1 MITCV
6 YMGGLGNQ
14 LFEIFAIIGYALKY
28 KDSFILPY
36 TPNVGNRPTYWETF
50 LSSLKIFTTYNTKYN
65 ITTEQLNSIPP
76 EVNCLQHH
84 YVDIPEYSKDKIT
97 KLYGYFQSYKYFH
110 EYRDKI
116 FQMIRLESQQN
127 EVRSQYMNYFRGNA
141 GDHYVSMHFR
151 FGDYKKLQEYHH
163 LLDAKYYMN
172 AMNYVKSV
180 CNQQQIRVL
189 YFCEMEDNPI
199 VDKILDQVRAID
211 PNIQFVK
218 VDDSIED
225 WKQMLLMSCC
235 DSNIIANSTYSW
247 WGAYFNKNSENNHVC
262 YPNKWFGP
270 RNSHL
275 ILGDMFL
282 PSWKQIDA

>member
-1 MITCV
+1 
-6 YMGGLGNQ
+6 MGGLGNQ
-14 LFEIFAIIGYALKY
+14 LFQIFAIIGYALKY

-50 LSSLKIFTTYNTKYN
+50 LISLKIFTTHNQKYDM
-65 ITTEQLNSIPP
+65 TAEQLNSIPP

-84 YVDIPEYSKDKIT
+84 YVEVSEYPRSKIT

-127 EVRSQYMNYFRGNA
+127 DVRTQYINYFKDNTDA
-141 GDHYVSMHFR
+141 TPTHYVSMHFR
-151 FGDYKKLQEYHH
+151 FGDYKNLQEYHH
-163 LLDAKYYMN
+163 LLNATYYMN
-172 AMNYVKSV
+172 AIAYVKSMR
-180 CNQQQIRVL
+180 NESNIRVL

-199 VDKILDQVRAID
+199 VNSILDQVRTLDNTIE
-211 PNIQFVK
+211 FVK

-247 WGAYFNKNSENNHVC
+247 WGAYFNRNSEKNHVC

-270 RNSHL
+270 KNSHL
-275 ILGDMFL
+275 IIKDMFL
-282 PSWKQIDA
+282 PSWTKIDA